1 MFALQ
6 KYLLRIFRDQE
17 LFAAYRGPATPRL
30 FVGVDLLLAVNGPGT
45 WWSKGLFGSRHL
57 DFTIWKQVCNKPS
70 SLEKRGKIFIQTIY
84 LQQGIIILEQC
95 TFYLKIINRKKAC
108 WFLSNLYKMG
118 PIFVTHRWYIFM
130 QICKHLTTYACT
142 KFHKQNM
149 RDIQQWVLN
158 KWIGWYCNE
167 N

>member
-6 KYLLRIFRDQE
+6 KYLLRIFWDQE
-17 LFAAYRGPATPRL
+17 LYAAYRGPATPRL

-95 TFYLKIINRKKAC
+95 TFYLKIINRKKGML
-108 WFLSNLYKMG
+108 FLSNLYKME
-118 PIFVTHRWYIFM
+118 PIFATHRLNM
-130 QICKHLTTYACT
+130 SCKFVNTCLHMHVQNSINRIWETYLKT
-142 KFHKQNM
+142 K
-149 RDIQQWVLN
+149 
-158 KWIGWYCNE
+158 Y
-167 N
+167 